1 MSDKTF
7 TVKKPCPICQEDTRV
22 VKVRSRLPVLKRD
35 EDGCVHY
42 EGGFN
47 AYFYTVW
54 TCEHCGF
61 AADEKTFTTKM
72 PDRHLKILRGELLK
86 NKFGVDFVEERTLD
100 DAVFAFKLAISYVEQ
115 VEGKFFT
122 QAKYAHQLA
131 WLYRDALDED
141 NERKFL
147 ERAIRLYDASLAK
160 ETYPIEGLS
169 DSGATY
175 LISAL
180 YRRLGENEKCAA
192 YLSRLM
198 KDDGLRSRDP
208 RLVDKVRDMWSDVRS
223 LLRDAKK

>member
-7 TVKKPCPICQEDTRV
+7 VVKKTCPICQDETRV

-42 EGGFN
+42 EDFN
-47 AYFYTVW
+47 PYFYTVW

-131 WLYRDALDED
+131 WVYRDVPDED
-141 NERKFL
+141 NERKYL
-147 ERAIRLYDASLAK
+147 EQAARLYDASLAK

-175 LISAL
+175 LIGAI
-180 YRRLGENEKCAA
+180 YWRLGEAEKCGV

-208 RLVDKVRDMWSDVRS
+208 RLYDKVRDMWGDVRS
-223 LLRDAKK
+223 ALRDAKK

>member
-7 TVKKPCPICQEDTRV
+7 VVEKTCPICQESTRV
-22 VKVRSRLPVLKRD
+22 VKVRSRLAVTKRD

-42 EGGFN
+42 DDFN
-47 AYFYTVW
+47 PYFYTAW

-72 PDRHLKILRGELLK
+72 PDRHLKILRNELLA

-100 DAVFAFKLAISYVEQ
+100 DAVFALKLAISYVEL

-122 QAKYAHQLA
+122 RAKLAQQLA
-131 WLYRDALDED
+131 WIYRDAGNEV
-141 NERKFL
+141 NERKYL
-147 ERAIRLYDASLAK
+147 EQAARLYDSSLAK
-160 ETYPIEGLS
+160 ENFPIEGLS

-175 LISAL
+175 LIGAI
-180 YRRLGENEKCAA
+180 YWRLGEVEKCGV

-208 RLVDKVRDMWSDVRS
+208 RLYDKVRDLWGDVRAA
-223 LLRDAKK
+223 LRDAKK